1 MATEQYIVV
10 GGGIAGLTAAVALAQ
25 KGCSVAVYE
34 QSRHFGGRA
43 ATQHQDGFSLNLGPH
58 ALYRNGPFYKAL
70 REWQIPFSGKTPQ
83 LTQDAYLIANGRK
96 YLFPTGGTRLFLTGA
111 LGIGEKFAAAR
122 ALQLLTARRNIADG
136 NLSMSQWLD
145 GNVQQRRA
153 RELTE
158 AIVRVSTYCND
169 LSLISANAAL
179 RQVQFALKNGV
190 MYVDGGWETL
200 VKGLFR
206 KAESLGVKLS
216 TGMPVERVAEGCVQL
231 ADGRQVASAGTI
243 LAITPDAVER
253 STGARLP
260 KLSPIRI
267 ACLDLGLESLPAK
280 CGRFAL
286 GLDRPFY
293 LSMHSAYA
301 SLAPA
306 GGALIHLGKYL
317 ASNEDGT
324 RDELEDLA
332 DLVLPGWR
340 DRVKVARFLPN
351 MIVSYAV
358 PTCEGRPAVNAV
370 PIPGVA
376 LAGDWV
382 GDEATLADA
391 AVASALRAADFIQ
404 RREFLAA

>member
-1 MATEQYIVV
+1 MATEQFIVV
-10 GGGIAGLTAAVALAQ
+10 GGGIAGLTASVALAQ
-25 KGCSVAVYE
+25 KGCNVTVYE

-58 ALYRNGPFYKAL
+58 ALYRNGLFYKTL
-70 REWQIPFSGKTPQ
+70 REWQIPFSGKPPR
-83 LTQDAYLIANGRK
+83 LASDAYLIANGRK
-96 YLFPTGGTRLFLTGA
+96 YLFPIDGTKLFLTGA
-111 LGIGEKFAAAR
+111 LSIAQKFAAAR
-122 ALQLLTARRNIADG
+122 ALQLLTAKRHIVEEG
-136 NLSMSQWLD
+136 LSMSQWLD
-145 GNVQQRRA
+145 ANVRPGRA

-169 LSLISANAAL
+169 LSLTGAGAAL

-200 VKGLFR
+200 VNGFLR

-216 TGMPVERVAEGCVQL
+216 AGMPVERVAQGCVQL
-231 ADGRQVASAGTI
+231 ADGRQLDSAGTI

-253 STGARLP
+253 LAEIRLP
-260 KLSPIRI
+260 GLSPIRI

-293 LSMHSAYA
+293 LSMHSAFA

-317 ASNEDGT
+317 AANEDGT
-324 RDELEDLA
+324 REELESLA

-340 DRVKVARFLPN
+340 ERVKVARFLPN
-351 MIVSYAV
+351 MIVSHAV
-358 PTCEGRPAVNAV
+358 PTCEGRPAVNAI

-382 GDEATLADA
+382 GSEAMLADA
-391 AVASALRAADFIQ
+391 AAASALQAADFIQ

>member
-1 MATEQYIVV
+1 MATEQFIVV

-25 KGCSVAVYE
+25 KGCSVALYE

-70 REWQIPFSGKTPQ
+70 REWQIPISGKTPQ
-83 LTQDAYLIANGRK
+83 LTQDAYLVANGRK
-96 YLFPTGGTRLFLTGA
+96 YLFPAGGARLFLTGA
-111 LGIGEKFAAAR
+111 LSIAEKFAAAR
-122 ALQLLTARRNIADG
+122 ALQLLTARRNTADG
-136 NLSMSQWLD
+136 SLTMRQWLD
-145 GNVQQRRA
+145 QNVRQGGA

-169 LSLISANAAL
+169 LSLIGAGAAL
-179 RQVQFALKNGV
+179 RQVGLAIKNGV

-200 VKGLFR
+200 VKGLLG

-216 TGMPVERVAEGCVQL
+216 AGTPVERVTQGSVQL
-231 ADGRQVASAGTI
+231 ADGRQVDSAGTI
-243 LAITPDAVER
+243 LAITPDAVQR
-253 STGARLP
+253 LTGTPLP
-260 KLSPIRI
+260 GLSPIRI

-293 LSMHSAYA
+293 LSMHSAFA

-317 ASNEDGT
+317 AANEDGA
-324 RDELEDLA
+324 REELENLA

-340 DRVKVARFLPN
+340 SRVKVARFLPN
-351 MIVSYAV
+351 MIVSHAV
-358 PTCEGRPAVNAV
+358 PTCAGRPEVNAI

-382 GDEATLADA
+382 GAEAMLADA
-391 AVASALRAADFIQ
+391 AVASALRAADFIR

>member
-1 MATEQYIVV
+1 MAIEQYIVV

-25 KGCSVAVYE
+25 KGRSVAVYE
-34 QSRHFGGRA
+34 QARHFGGRA

-70 REWQIPFSGKTPQ
+70 REWQIPFSGKAPR
-83 LTQDAYLIANGRK
+83 LASDAYLVANGRK
-96 YLFPTGGTRLFLTGA
+96 YLLPIDGTKLFLTGA
-111 LGIGEKFAAAR
+111 LSIAEKFGAAR
-122 ALQLLTARRNIADG
+122 ALQLLTARQHAVEEG
-136 NLSMSQWLD
+136 HSMSQWLD
-145 GNVQQRRA
+145 VNVRPGRA
-153 RELTE
+153 RALTE
-158 AIVRVSTYCND
+158 ALVRLSTYCND
-169 LSLISANAAL
+169 LDLIGASAAL
-179 RQVQFALKNGV
+179 RQVRFGIKSGV
-190 MYVDGGWETL
+190 VYVDGGWETL
-200 VKGLFR
+200 VNGLHG
-206 KAESLGVKLS
+206 KAESLGVKLLAS
-216 TGMPVERVAEGCVQL
+216 TPVEWVMQGSVQL
-231 ADGRQVASAGTI
+231 ADGRQVDSAGTI

-253 STGARLP
+253 LTGARLP
-260 KLSPIRI
+260 ALSPVRI

-317 ASNEDGT
+317 AASEGGT
-324 RDELEDLA
+324 REELESLA

-340 DRVKVARFLPN
+340 DRVKVARYLPN
-351 MIVSYAV
+351 MTVSYAI
-358 PTCEGRPAVNAV
+358 PTCQGCPAVNAI

-382 GDEATLADA
+382 GNEAMLADA

>member
-1 MATEQYIVV
+1 
-10 GGGIAGLTAAVALAQ
+10 LTAAVALAQ
-25 KGCSVAVYE
+25 KGCHVAVYE

-58 ALYRNGPFYKAL
+58 ALYRNGPFHKAL
-70 REWQIPFSGKTPQ
+70 REWQIPFSGRTPR
-83 LTQDAYLIANGRK
+83 LASDAYLIANGRK
-96 YLFPTGGTRLFLTGA
+96 YLFPADGTKLFLTGA
-111 LGIGEKFAAAR
+111 LNIGEKFAAAK
-122 ALQLLTARRNIADG
+122 ALQLLTARQLTVEES
-136 NLSMSQWLD
+136 LSMSQWLD
-145 GNVQQRRA
+145 TNVRPGRA
-153 RELTE
+153 RALTE
-158 AIVRVSTYCND
+158 ALVRLSTYCND
-169 LSLISANAAL
+169 FALISAKAAL
-179 RQVQFALKNGV
+179 QQVRFALKNGV

-200 VKGLFR
+200 VNGLLR

-216 TGMPVERVAEGCVQL
+216 AGMPVERVAQGCVQL
-231 ADGRQVASAGTI
+231 ADGRQLDSAGTI

-253 STGARLP
+253 LTGTRLP
-260 KLSPIRI
+260 GLSPIRI

-280 CGRFAL
+280 SGRFAL
-286 GLDRPFY
+286 GLDQPFY

-306 GGALIHLGKYL
+306 DGALIHLGKYL
-317 ASNEDGT
+317 TANESGT
-324 RDELEDLA
+324 REELENLA

-340 DRVKVARFLPN
+340 DRVKIARFLPN

-358 PTCEGRPAVNAV
+358 PTCQGRSDVNGI

-382 GDEATLADA
+382 GGEAMLADA
-391 AVASALRAADFIQ
+391 AAASALRAAKFIQ